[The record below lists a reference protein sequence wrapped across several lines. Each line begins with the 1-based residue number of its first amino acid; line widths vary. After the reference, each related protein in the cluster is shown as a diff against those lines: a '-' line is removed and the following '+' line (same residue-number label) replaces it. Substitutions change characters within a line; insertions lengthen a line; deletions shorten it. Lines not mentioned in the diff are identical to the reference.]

1 MRSLLF
7 ILLVVGMSIILAACG
22 SAAAPANSNSD
33 KPVNIQVESNP
44 NPAMMG
50 DVMFTLVITDESG
63 NPLEGARVDVSLDHT
78 DMTGMGMSGPATDQ
92 GEGKYAINANL
103 SMSGNWKMTVYV
115 RNDSLDYKEDIE
127 LKIQ

>member
-22 SAAAPANSNSD
+22 GAAAPANSNSD
-33 KPVNIQVESNP
+33 KPVIIQVETSP

-50 DVMFTLVITDESG
+50 DVTFTLVITDESG

>member
-1 MRSLLF
+1 MRSLQI
-7 ILLVVGMSIILAACG
+7 ILLVVGMSIFLAACG
-22 SAAAPANSNSD
+22 GAAAPANPTSD
-33 KPVNIQVESNP
+33 KSVNIQVESNP

-50 DVMFTLVITDESG
+50 DVTFTLVITDESG

-78 DMTGMGMSGPATDQ
+78 DMTGMGMSGPATEQ

-103 SMSGNWKMTVYV
+103 NMSGNWKMTVYV
-115 RNDSLDYKEDIE
+115 RKDSLDYKEEIE